1 MEKESYAVFYV
12 LKMKKK
18 KKNLSRNHNSF
29 KIRSK
34 SRLWNWDVFGKINFL
49 QDKE

>member
-1 MEKESYAVFYV
+1 MEKESYAVLYV

-18 KKNLSRNHNSF
+18 KSRNDNSF

-34 SRLWNWDVFGKINFL
+34 SRPWNWDVFGKIIFL